1 MGNPVSTATV
11 ALPAIA
17 RFSVRALRN
26 RAVLI
31 VIFAAA
37 IFAAYS
43 FWFRDSSLV
52 AVKSVNVTGI
62 GKGKLDAQL
71 RQALDHAGRGMTTL
85 DASQAELVKVAR
97 PFPSVQAVS
106 IDPTFPSTL
115 NVKVTKRTP
124 VALIGEGSGAV
135 GVAEDGRV
143 MRGVPAGGDHL
154 PRLPLTAAPK
164 GSWVGGPVLEQA
176 EMLGA
181 DPKPLLRYVDHSFNA
196 ESGIGVELDG
206 GVDLLF
212 GTAAN
217 AGQKWKAGAAVL
229 SDPELGPLDY
239 VDLSVPRRPAVGGVS
254 YTAPRLPTG

>member
-1 MGNPVSTATV
+1 MSTATV
-11 ALPAIA
+11 ALPRIA
-17 RFSVRALRN
+17 RLSVRALRN
-26 RAVLI
+26 RAVL
-31 VIFAAA
+31 VALFAVALIA
-37 IFAAYS
+37 VYS

-52 AVKSVNVTGI
+52 AVKTVKVSGI
-62 GKGKLDAQL
+62 GKGKLDGKL
-71 RQALDHAGRGMTTL
+71 RETLVHAGLGMTTL
-85 DASQAELVKVAR
+85 DASQAELVKATR
-97 PFPSVQAVS
+97 PYPSVQSVT

-115 NVKVTKRTP
+115 NVKVTKRSA
-124 VALIGEGSGAV
+124 VATIGEGSGAV

-143 MRGVPAGGDHL
+143 LRGVPVGHDSV

-181 DPKPLLRYVDHSFNA
+181 APKPLLRYVDHSFNG

-212 GTAAN
+212 GTAGSAD
-217 AGQKWKAGAAVL
+217 QKWQAAAAVL
-229 SDPELGPLDY
+229 SDPDLGPLDY

-254 YTAPRLPTG
+254 YTAPSLPAG

>member
-1 MGNPVSTATV
+1 MSTATV
-11 ALPAIA
+11 ALPRLA
-17 RFSVRALRN
+17 RLSVRALRN
-26 RAVLI
+26 RGVL
-31 VIFAAA
+31 VVLFAAA
-37 IFAAYS
+37 LFAAYT

-52 AVKSVNVTGI
+52 AVKTVKVSGI

-71 RQALDHAGRGMTTL
+71 AEALTHAGRGMTTL

-97 PFPSVQAVS
+97 PYPSVQAVS

-115 NVKVTKRTP
+115 NVRVTKRTA

-143 MRGVPAGGDHL
+143 MRGVPVGRDRL
-154 PRLPLTAAPK
+154 PRLPLTSAPK

-176 EMLGA
+176 EMLGGA
-181 DPKPLLRYVDHSFNA
+181 PKPLLRYVDHTFNA

-212 GTAAN
+212 GTAGN
-217 AGQKWKAGAAVL
+217 AGQKWEAAAAVL

-254 YTAPRLPTG
+254 YTAPPLPTG

>member
-1 MGNPVSTATV
+1 LSTATV
-11 ALPAIA
+11 ALPRLA
-17 RFSVRALRN
+17 RLSLRALRN
-26 RAVLI
+26 RGVLI
-31 VIFAAA
+31 ALSAVALFAV
-37 IFAAYS
+37 YT

-71 RQALDHAGRGMTTL
+71 REALVHAGLGMTTL
-85 DASQAELVKVAR
+85 DASEAELVKAAR
-97 PFPSVQAVS
+97 PYPSVQEVS

-115 NVKVTKRTP
+115 NVKVTKRTA

-143 MRGVPAGGDHL
+143 MRGVPVGKDQL

-164 GSWVGGPVLEQA
+164 GSWVGGPVLEQVK
-176 EMLGA
+176 MLGA
-181 DPKPLLRYVDHSFNA
+181 APKPLLRYVDHSFNA
-196 ESGIGVELDG
+196 ESGIGVELVG

-212 GTAAN
+212 GTAGGA
-217 AGQKWKAGAAVL
+217 AQKWQSAAAVL

-254 YTAPRLPTG
+254 YAAPSLSTG

>member
-1 MGNPVSTATV
+1 
-11 ALPAIA
+11 
-17 RFSVRALRN
+17 
-26 RAVLI
+26 
-31 VIFAAA
+31 
-37 IFAAYS
+37 
-43 FWFRDSSLV
+43 
-52 AVKSVNVTGI
+52 
-62 GKGKLDAQL
+62 
-71 RQALDHAGRGMTTL
+71 MTTL
-85 DASQAELVKVAR
+85 DASQAELVKAAR
-97 PFPSVQAVS
+97 PFPSVEAVS

-115 NVKVTKRTP
+115 NVTVTKRTA

-143 MRGVPAGGDHL
+143 MRGVPVGKTQL
-154 PRLPLTAAPK
+154 PQLPLSAAPK

-176 EMLGA
+176 EVLGA
-181 DPKPLLRYVDHSFNA
+181 APKALLRYVDHSFNA

-217 AGQKWKAGAAVL
+217 AGEKWEAGAAVL

-254 YTAPRLPTG
+254 YTAPPLPSG

>member
-1 MGNPVSTATV
+1 MSAATV
-11 ALPAIA
+11 AIPRIA

-26 RAVLI
+26 RAVL
-31 VIFAAA
+31 VALAAVA
-37 IFAAYS
+37 LIGLYT

-52 AVKSVNVTGI
+52 AVKTVKVTGI
-62 GKGKLDAQL
+62 GKGKLDGRL
-71 RQALDHAGRGMTTL
+71 REALVHAGLGMTTL
-85 DASQAELVKVAR
+85 DASQAELVKAAR
-97 PFPSVQAVS
+97 PYPSVQEVS

-115 NVKVTKRTP
+115 NVKVTKRSP

-143 MRGVPAGGDHL
+143 MRGVPVGKDPL
-154 PRLPLTAAPK
+154 PQLPLTAAPK

-181 DPKPLLRYVDHSFNA
+181 APKPLLRYVDHSFNGT
-196 ESGIGVELDG
+196 SGIGVELDG

-212 GTAAN
+212 GTAGN
-217 AGQKWKAGAAVL
+217 ADQKWQAAAAVL

-254 YTAPRLPTG
+254 YTAPPLPSG